1 MHTRIVRL
9 LPLVTLSLCLACKV
23 QAQTRVERILAELN
37 DPNSPYVLVMAH
49 RADWRNQPENSI
61 PAIESA
67 IKMGADVVEIDV
79 HRTSDGHLVVCH
91 DPTIN
96 RTTSGTGEIASMPLD
111 SIRKYCLR
119 AGNNIRKK
127 NLRMPTLE
135 EVLDCCKDRILINID
150 RGYSFYDQILPMV
163 LVRGMK
169 DQVLLNGK
177 ASPDKLEKQLSKHE
191 ENLLYVPIINYTDE
205 KWPVLKSHFEHFI
218 SSDKPFFAFEV
229 CWDGSLAGVEEVFAR
244 IRATK
249 SFLWINT
256 LWPSM
261 CGGETAG
268 LDDDCAFDDPAGAYG
283 RMLEFNPDIIL
294 SERPQLLIDYLNS
307 VGRHTL
313 R

>member
-1 MHTRIVRL
+1 MHRIVRL

-96 RTTSGTGEIASMPLD
+96 RTTSGTGEIATMPLD

-135 EVLDCCKDRILINID
+135 EVLDCCKDRILVNID
-150 RGYSFYDQILPMV
+150 RGFSYYDQILPMV
-163 LVRGMK
+163 LERGMK

-177 ASPDKLEKQLSKHE
+177 ASPEKLEKIYSRYD
-191 ENLLYVPIINYTDE
+191 ENLIYVPIMNYE
-205 KWPVLKSHFEHFI
+205 AERWPVLESHFEQFI
-218 SSDKPFFAFEV
+218 SENEPFFAFEV
-229 CWDGSLAGVEEVFAR
+229 CWDGSVEGVEHLFSR
-244 IRATK
+244 IKQAG
-249 SFLWINT
+249 SYLWINT

-261 CGGETAG
+261 CGGVAAG
-268 LDDDCAFDDPAGAYG
+268 LDDDCAFDDPAGVYG
-283 RMLEFNPDIIL
+283 KVLEYDPDIIL
-294 SERPQLLIDYLNS
+294 TERPQLLIDYLNS
-307 VGRHTL
+307 IGRHTL
-313 R
+313 H